1 MLVVETAFCVDLCL
15 TITFFADHQFMCD
28 KYIKNRKSGKVQT
41 LLDTAVGQHN
51 EYIGW
56 NV

>member
-28 KYIKNRKSGKVQT
+28 KHIKNRKSGKVQT
-41 LLDTAVGQHN
+41 LLDTAVGQHS
-51 EYIGW
+51 EYIGR